1 MKVSNE
7 LKVAITILIA
17 IFIGFVGYRLMSDL
31 PLFRQSNTVQTYFS
45 RADGLSAGNY
55 VYVNGVKVGS
65 VKKIKLLSNDSVGVT
80 MSFDLDVDI
89 PKNSVAYLESTG
101 LLDGKAIVVERGDAK
116 ENLHYGDTIE
126 GEYRAGVMETFGKK
140 GDELSK
146 DVSDSFGKLNKLLA
160 RLNSM
165 MDEESKKNVK
175 GILRDLETTSKE
187 VSTLFKNKR
196 RNLENS
202 INHAERFLA
211 NVDTVSMRNKSRIDS
226 VMTGLDRSLTQLE
239 TLAQN
244 LKSTNSKLDQI
255 LTKINDGE
263 GSLGKLVNDP
273 GLYNN
278 LESLTGEMDTL
289 INNINNNP
297 QKYLK
302 GMKLIEVF

>member
-1 MKVSNE
+1 MKISNE
-7 LKVAITILIA
+7 LKVAITVLTA
-17 IFIGFVGYRLMSDL
+17 IFIGFIGYRLMSDL
-31 PLFRQSNTVQTYFS
+31 PLFRQSNTVKTYFS

-55 VYVNGVKVGS
+55 VYINGVKVGS
-65 VKKIKLLSNDSVGVT
+65 VKKINLLSNDSVGVT
-80 MSFDLDVDI
+80 MTFDLDVDI
-89 PKNSVAYLESTG
+89 PKNSVAYLESSG

-116 ENLHYGDTIE
+116 ENLHFGDTME

-140 GDELSK
+140 GEELSK

-160 RLNSM
+160 RLNRM

-187 VSTLFKNKR
+187 VSTLFKKKR
-196 RNLENS
+196 TNLENS
-202 INHAERFLA
+202 IDHAERFLA
-211 NVDTVSMRNKSRIDS
+211 NVDTVSTRNKSRIDS

-244 LKSTNSKLDQI
+244 LESTNSKLDQI
-255 LTKINDGE
+255 LTKINDGK

-289 INNINNNP
+289 VNNINNNP

-302 GMKLIEVF
+302 GMKLIEIF